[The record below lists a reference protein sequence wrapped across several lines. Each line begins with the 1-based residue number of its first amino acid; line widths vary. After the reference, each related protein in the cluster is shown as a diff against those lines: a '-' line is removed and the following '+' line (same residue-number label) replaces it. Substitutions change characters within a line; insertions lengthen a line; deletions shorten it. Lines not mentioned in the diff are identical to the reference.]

1 LAPPVRQA
9 RERDVV
15 LAAELLQALTTVFEQ
30 RKQSLLFFR
39 AALAQGPRLALTRD
53 GDRSGI
59 IWQRTHDA
67 DTSFG
72 KLRRSLPAVTG
83 RGYSVPGETL
93 SVFAPEFETRS
104 EEAFVG
110 YGGPLLG
117 SIAALMVFCL
127 YLAMPNSPAAPILL
141 TGSFLGVF
149 LNLFNLI
156 PVSPLDG
163 GRVMQSV
170 SRFSRYIG
178 ILILGAVSL
187 LLKTPVILMIWILLL
202 SDMEIL
208 SRKLK
213 AVLGSVFY
221 VGMVSMMALG
231 LSQQA
236 LWIDITDC
244 VTAGIFT
251 GGYIFAAFALK
262 NHPIKEDQRALAAPE
277 ERLKWLGL
285 YLGLASVLVIVII
298 VQQHYLQSML
308 VK

>member
-1 LAPPVRQA
+1 
-9 RERDVV
+9 
-15 LAAELLQALTTVFEQ
+15 
-30 RKQSLLFFR
+30 
-39 AALAQGPRLALTRD
+39 
-53 GDRSGI
+53 
-59 IWQRTHDA
+59 
-67 DTSFG
+67 
-72 KLRRSLPAVTG
+72 
-83 RGYSVPGETL
+83 
-93 SVFAPEFETRS
+93 
-104 EEAFVG
+104 
-110 YGGPLLG
+110 
-117 SIAALMVFCL
+117 
-127 YLAMPNSPAAPILL
+127 MPNSPAAPILL